1 VPAPQRHYLLYARQ
15 VLRDLR
21 TIIVILVVGYS
32 LFAIYSGISSHS
44 LSAFA
49 IGVVFAT
56 FPLLLGLAV
65 YAYAR
70 RNFVEFVDGGV
81 TVRQFHRSATIP
93 YTDIERVRV
102 DSLEHLFDRPDRKRW
117 QTKTVKNLYAER
129 AICLR
134 LRNDEELQEGL
145 RHRLG
150 PRTIL
155 DREAVLPVTET
166 DAALVV
172 LKQRMGSRRQAVDVA
187 ADPSRR
193 RRRGK
198 RGR

>member
-1 VPAPQRHYLLYARQ
+1 MPAPQRHYLLYARQ

-21 TIIVILVVGYS
+21 LIIIVLVVGYS
-32 LFAIYSGISSHS
+32 LYAVYSGISAKSIA
-44 LSAFA
+44 AFA
-49 IGVVFAT
+49 IGAVFAT

-65 YAYAR
+65 YIYAR
-70 RNFVEFVDGGV
+70 RNFIEFVDGGV

-102 DSLEHLFDRPDRKRW
+102 DTLEHLFHRDDRKRW

-134 LRNDEELQEGL
+134 LRNDEELQEAL

-166 DAALVV
+166 DAALAS
-172 LKQRMGSRRQAVDVA
+172 LKQRMGSRRQVA
-187 ADPSRR
+187 EAPSDPSRR
-193 RRRGK
+193 RRRPK